1 MNLVARPLTP
11 GKLTLAAVFAALAY
25 VSVVIFRLPIIPSAP
40 FLNYDVKDVITALG
54 ALILGPT
61 YGALIAVVVAFLE
74 WITISSTGVIGF
86 IMNVLSSASFVCTAA
101 IIYSRQKTLAN
112 AVIGLVSG
120 VVMMV
125 IVMLLWNYIIT
136 PLYQGIPRE
145 AIANMLLPVFLPFN
159 ALKGSPECS
168 FHVPAVSSGDWHA
181 ALCKAAS
188 CFDEQGT
195 EINAGDSDCCFC
207 TCDCDLRTCYSLDEG
222 NYLTCNRGVYG
233 VKTTAPE
240 ETRELGRRL
249 AKKLKA
255 GDVLLLWGDLGAGK
269 SEFTRGLAQG
279 LGVTATVTSR
289 RSPSSTFTTM
299 GEFPC
304 TTSTGIG

>member
-1 MNLVARPLTP
+1 MSESRSSSVNTR
-11 GKLTLAAVFAALAY
+11 KLTLAAVFAALAY

-101 IIYSRQKTLAN
+101 IIYSRKKTLAN

-145 AIANMLLPVFLPFN
+145 AIAKMLLPVFLPFN
-159 ALKGSPECS
+159 ALKGSLNAAFTFLLYRPVIGMLRS
-168 FHVPAVSSGDWHA
+168 AKLLPASTSKAQKSTPVIPIAVSV
-181 ALCKAAS
+181 LV
-188 CFDEQGT
+188 
-195 EINAGDSDCCFC
+195 IV
-207 TCDCDLRTCYSLDEG
+207 TC
-222 NYLTCNRGVYG
+222 
-233 VKTTAPE
+233 
-240 ETRELGRRL
+240 
-249 AKKLKA
+249 
-255 GDVLLLWGDLGAGK
+255 VLVILSMK
-269 SEFTRGLAQG
+269 
-279 LGVTATVTSR
+279 
-289 RSPSSTFTTM
+289 
-299 GEFPC
+299 
-304 TTSTGIG
+304 GII